1 MIEMKCC
8 RNENKN
14 ELTNNQDNIQNN
26 NDQGNHKSHM
36 SHMKMMALC
45 CGLPILLIL
54 LLPLIGYK
62 GALLSI
68 VPFLC
73 PIFMGAM
80 MIPMI
85 FMNKRQ
91 EEPRENNRQN
101 IENDFPLS
109 K

>member
-1 MIEMKCC
+1 MKCC
-8 RNENKN
+8 RNDENKN
-14 ELTNNQDNIQNN
+14 ELTNKQDNIQNN
-26 NDQGNHKSHM
+26 NDQGNHKSHI

-62 GALLSI
+62 GILLSI

-80 MIPMI
+80 MIPMM
-85 FMNKRQ
+85 FMGRKQ
-91 EEPRENNRQN
+91 EKPRENTQQN
-101 IENDFPLS
+101 IEN